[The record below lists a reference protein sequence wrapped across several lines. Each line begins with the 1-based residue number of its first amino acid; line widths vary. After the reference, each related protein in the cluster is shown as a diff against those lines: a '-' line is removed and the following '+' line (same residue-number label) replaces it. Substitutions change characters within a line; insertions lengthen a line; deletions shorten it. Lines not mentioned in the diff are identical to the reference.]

1 MLFLALILVYT
12 LFLLLI
18 SQYSKRRT
26 KNVGHFFDGGRSFGI
41 WHVFVMMT
49 AMWGS
54 SMFAVELD
62 SGYLTGL
69 SAIWYGFSVIVSSL
83 LVASVLLRP
92 FRGIGYLT
100 NSNLLGRVY
109 GKKARD
115 LAALVIGLT
124 FPIFAMKN
132 VLAAATYFHVMLG
145 WNLAVVL
152 ILTTLLVIL
161 YVSLGGLWSLAY
173 VQIANL
179 ALFTVGLAVAA
190 YYSLHGHAVFTTPV
204 PKQPHFQ
211 GLAGGGVAMILVWFG
226 MNILNSVSA
235 QAEFQTISS
244 AKSVRKG
251 KLGVYFSSIVLIG
264 FAIVPTLL
272 GMAARTHHIVM
283 KSGLLAFPTYLRMV
297 APHWAVLLVG
307 LGFWAAAL
315 IWCAPL
321 MFSGASS
328 FGLDLFNRKQ
338 QSHDTSSVRRFTRL
352 SMLIQG
358 ALIVIY
364 ALVRPGEL
372 AWWAVFGLT
381 LRNAA
386 IVGPTLTFLLW
397 PAVRERTVIASMI
410 IGVASGL
417 GWNALTGFSA
427 TAFAFDINPMWVGT
441 GLSMIVI
448 IFGTLLENHGALQW
462 NKHPWKRN
470 VGYALGVIGLLL
482 IIASPLLM
490 KTAFRSLLGVDL
502 FLGILFLFFTAMLST
517 ELREHANEV
526 STSITQESKRDPDV
540 RAIAHTN

>member
-1 MLFLALILVYT
+1 
-12 LFLLLI
+12 
-18 SQYSKRRT
+18 
-26 KNVGHFFDGGRSFGI
+26 
-41 WHVFVMMT
+41 
-49 AMWGS
+49 
-54 SMFAVELD
+54 
-62 SGYLTGL
+62 
-69 SAIWYGFSVIVSSL
+69 
-83 LVASVLLRP
+83 
-92 FRGIGYLT
+92 
-100 NSNLLGRVY
+100 
-109 GKKARD
+109 
-115 LAALVIGLT
+115 
-124 FPIFAMKN
+124 
-132 VLAAATYFHVMLG
+132 MLG

-173 VQIANL
+173 VQVANL
-179 ALFTVGLAVAA
+179 VLFTVGLAVAA

-211 GLAGGGVAMILVWFG
+211 GLAGGGLAMILVWFG

-251 KLGVYFSSIVLIG
+251 KLGVYLSSIVLVG

-272 GMAARTHHIVM
+272 GMAARTHHIAM

-338 QSHDTSSVRRFTRL
+338 QSHDTSAVRRFTRL

-364 ALVRPGEL
+364 ALIRPGEL

-397 PAVRERTVIASMI
+397 PAVRERTVLLSMVV
-410 IGVASGL
+410 GVAGGL
-417 GWNALTGFSA
+417 GWNAFTGFSA
-427 TAFAFDINPMWVGT
+427 TTFAFHINPMWVGT
-441 GLSMIVI
+441 GLSMTVI
-448 IFGTLLENHGALQW
+448 ILGTFFENRKALQW
-462 NKHPWKRN
+462 NRQLKKR
-470 VGYALGVIGLLL
+470 YLGWSIGAIGLLL
-482 IIASPLLM
+482 IIASPAL
-490 KTAFRSLLGVDL
+490 THGAYRSLLGVDL
-502 FLGILFLFFTAMLST
+502 FLSILCLFFTAMLST
-517 ELREHANEV
+517 ELRDCANEAEL
-526 STSITQESKRDPDV
+526 SNCQRGICGKKIRRILESR
-540 RAIAHTN
+540 